1 MTSLTFKCPICGN
14 QMKQIHFGKGRP
26 NIKIEFDMGDG
37 TAGTINASFMFCMYV
52 IIYSFLCL
60 QRRQMSFP
68 GYLKSTINSIDLHI
82 LKEPTMGCS

>member
-37 TAGTINASFMFCMYV
+37 TAGTIIMLHLCSAMYV
-52 IIYSFLCL
+52 TTYSFLCL
-60 QRRQMSFP
+60 QRRQMSSP
-68 GYLKSTINSIDLHI
+68 GYLRSTINSIDLHI
-82 LKEPTMGCS
+82 

>member
-1 MTSLTFKCPICGN
+1 MCGN

-37 TAGTINASFMFCMYV
+37 HQEQLILHSCSATHV
-52 IIYSFLCL
+52 IIYSFLYL

-68 GYLKSTINSIDLHI
+68 DYLRSRMNSLDLHLHI
-82 LKEPTMGCS
+82 